1 MAAEGAKAIRELIAT
16 PSNVVITTVMSAAG
30 ESRARSAGE
39 MAAAHVS
46 ATHRARSAEC
56 TGMAAATLGA
66 EGYGEEKCE
75 RRDGNQRAHTQ
86 PL

>member
-1 MAAEGAKAIRELIAT
+1 MATESAKTIAKPIAT
-16 PSNVVITTVMSAAG
+16 ESICGRTGSVSAG
-30 ESRARSAGE
+30 ESRAHSAGE

-46 ATHRARSAEC
+46 ATHPARSAES
-56 TGMAAATLGA
+56 TGVAAASLGA
-66 EGYGEEKCE
+66 KGHSEEKCE